1 MTKWLFDTNTL
12 SELQRP
18 RPSAKVHAFVA
29 SQALVSLHVSTV
41 TFAEIRYGI
50 ARLPELDKRVQ
61 LERWMTTT
69 LRPMFNGR
77 TLAVDEDVMVTWREL
92 VESGRMARHTYPQ
105 PDLIIAATALRHGL
119 TLVTRNVKDFAK
131 TGIALHNP
139 WSNGL

>member
-1 MTKWLFDTNTL
+1 
-12 SELQRP
+12 
-18 RPSAKVHAFVA
+18 
-29 SQALVSLHVSTV
+29 
-41 TFAEIRYGI
+41 
-50 ARLPELDKRVQ
+50 
-61 LERWMTTT
+61 
-69 LRPMFNGR
+69 MFNGR